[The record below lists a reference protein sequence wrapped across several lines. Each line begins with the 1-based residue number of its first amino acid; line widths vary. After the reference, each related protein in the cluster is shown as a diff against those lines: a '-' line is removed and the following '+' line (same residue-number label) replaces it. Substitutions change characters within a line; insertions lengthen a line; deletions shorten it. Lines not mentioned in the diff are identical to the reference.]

1 MIYVLPYQPC
11 CQTFP
16 PSLHH
21 SPLAHPCG
29 ATRCTDG
36 AANFSSLLHEV
47 AHAARERPRLQLVW
61 ATSTPGG
68 CGPRPLESLPPH
80 TPPPE
85 LPFQWG
91 EFRQRDAMARTYFAR
106 HAPAVRVLDLEP
118 LHYRVDAHIKPGAD
132 CLHMCIP
139 GPLSLVPQ
147 LLHLELAASRP
158 S

>member
-1 MIYVLPYQPC
+1 MQPTPC
-11 CQTFP
+11 
-16 PSLHH
+16 
-21 SPLAHPCG
+21 SPLTLPPHPPV
-29 ATRCTDG
+29 ARCADG
-36 AANFSSLLHEV
+36 AANFSSLLREV
-47 AHAARERPRLQLVW
+47 AHAARARPRLQLIW

-80 TPPPE
+80 TPPAE

-91 EFRQRDAMARTYFAR
+91 EFRQRDAEARAHFAR

-147 LLHLELAASRP
+147 LLNLELAPATPVGS
-158 S
+158 

>member
-1 MIYVLPYQPC
+1 MDLKAFWASHVA
-11 CQTFP
+11 
-16 PSLHH
+16 
-21 SPLAHPCG
+21 PLLCAHV
-29 ATRCTDG
+29 T
-36 AANFSSLLHEV
+36 
-47 AHAARERPRLQLVW
+47 Q
-61 ATSTPGG
+61 PGG

-80 TPPPE
+80 TPPAE

-91 EFRQRDAMARTYFAR
+91 EFRQRDAEARAHFAR

-147 LLHLELAASRP
+147 LLNLELAPATPAGS
-158 S
+158 